1 MMKHTEEIQTIS
13 SSDFC
18 PYADPFLNLYLTK
31 DLRKATEELFS
42 NKWKQQIQE
51 GTKADTYRTFKT
63 NNKFEVYL
71 THPKRKE
78 RVAMTKLRISDH
90 KLMIEKGRHI
100 RPQIPR
106 ENRKCHMCTSEVEN
120 EVHFLTNCKLYGSQS
135 KFWNQVTTKFPQ
147 VSNLCNEDKLIFIM
161 TQEDPE
167 ITELLLKT
175 NYEWQQF
182 RIFMCEYF
190 FD

>member
-13 SSDFC
+13 KSDFC

-63 NNKFEVYL
+63 NMKFEIYL
-71 THPKRKE
+71 NHPKRKE
-78 RVAMTKLRISDH
+78 RVALTKLRISDH

-100 RPQIPR
+100 RPLIPR
-106 ENRKCHMCTSEVEN
+106 EDRKCHMC
-120 EVHFLTNCKLYGSQS
+120 
-135 KFWNQVTTKFPQ
+135 
-147 VSNLCNEDKLIFIM
+147 M
-161 TQEDPE
+161 T
-167 ITELLLKT
+167 
-175 NYEWQQF
+175 
-182 RIFMCEYF
+182 
-190 FD
+190 

>member
-1 MMKHTEEIQTIS
+1 MHISTVIS

-51 GTKADTYRTFKT
+51 GTKPDTYRTFKT

-106 ENRKCHMCTSEVEN
+106 ENRKCHMCTSEVED

-147 VSNLCNEDKLIFIM
+147 VSNLCNEDKLIFIK